1 MNRSRSARLFC
12 LGASLLL
19 ACSARPQATPTPA
32 GDAPSAAPKKRVSRA
47 LASVELPSL
56 GVPDDLPWLAFGGGN
71 EPLSNQ
77 ISLAQDIGLLSSLLA
92 GRGLVLFASGPG
104 APLAVT
110 KPSARGRSNLR
121 TELARLF
128 GSPEAERTDY
138 ERAKLAIDGP
148 STSEHVKSTLARALA
163 NGHSPLF
170 VYAACHGSPG
180 ETAAQNSLSL
190 WGGWPLSVGD
200 VASLLDA
207 EDARPSRFVITA
219 CFGGGFADLLFE
231 GADPERSVR
240 LQDHCGLFA
249 APWDDEASGCDPN
262 PDRRTQESYSIHF
275 LHALSGKDRADIDR
289 SRDIDLDKDGQIGLL
304 EAHTW
309 ARIHSRSFDVPTT
322 TSERF
327 VRYAAGRAPEA
338 KLNPL
343 AAPEEVAVV
352 KALGEELELPDESSA
367 RAKLAE
373 LDRIMDDAETAAEQ
387 AQKASDE
394 SYYALRI
401 ALLERYPL
409 LEHAWEARAQTLLQQ
424 EGRAIAK
431 LLTESDLA
439 QGRAQAERE
448 LAEALA
454 QHDSVRVA
462 RARVLRLV
470 RAFETL
476 RLASAIYKRGGDD
489 KTRYDAL
496 RRCERWAPRLRA
508 RAATPH

>member
-1 MNRSRSARLFC
+1 M
-12 LGASLLL
+12 L
-19 ACSARPQATPTPA
+19 ACSARPQPA
-32 GDAPSAAPKKRVSRA
+32 PAPHDNAASAAKKRPARV

-56 GVPDDLPWLAFGGGN
+56 GVPQDLPWLAFGGGS

-77 ISLAQDIGLLSSLLA
+77 ISLAQDVGLLSSMLA

-104 APLAVT
+104 AQLATT
-110 KPSARGRSNLR
+110 KPLARGRPNLR

-128 GSPEAERTDY
+128 GSPEAEHTDY

-148 STSEHVKSTLARALA
+148 STSEHVKNALARALSS
-163 NGHSPLF
+163 GSSPLF

-190 WGGWPLSVGD
+190 WGGWSLSVSD
-200 VASLLDA
+200 VAALLDA

-231 GADPERSVR
+231 GADPERRVR
-240 LQDHCGLFA
+240 AQDHCGLFA

-275 LHALSGKDRADIDR
+275 LHALAGRDRGDIDR
-289 SRDIDLDKDGQIGLL
+289 SHDIDLDKDGQIGLL

-327 VRYAAGRAPEA
+327 VRHAASHGVEA

-352 KALGEELELPDESSA
+352 KALGEELELPDELSA

-373 LDRIMDDAETAAEQ
+373 LDRILDDAETAAEH
-387 AQKASDE
+387 AQKASDD

-409 LEHAWEARAQTLLQQ
+409 LEHAWEARTQTLLQQ

-431 LLTESDLA
+431 LLSESDLA
-439 QGRAQAERE
+439 QARAQAERE

-454 QHDSVRVA
+454 QHDGVRVA

-476 RLASAIYKRGGDD
+476 RLASAIYKRGGED

-508 RAATPH
+508 RAGAR

>member
-1 MNRSRSARLFC
+1 M
-12 LGASLLL
+12 
-19 ACSARPQATPTPA
+19 
-32 GDAPSAAPKKRVSRA
+32 
-47 LASVELPSL
+47 ELPSL
-56 GVPDDLPWLAFGGGN
+56 GVPANLPWLAFGGGS

-104 APLAVT
+104 AQLAIT
-110 KPSARGRSNLR
+110 KRVDGKKPNLR
-121 TELARLF
+121 AELARLF
-128 GSPEAERTDY
+128 GSPDAERTDY

-148 STSEHVKSTLARALA
+148 STSEHVKNTLSRALSRGEA
-163 NGHSPLF
+163 PLL
-170 VYAACHGSPG
+170 VYAASHGSPG
-180 ETAAQNSLSL
+180 QTAGQNSLSL
-190 WGGWPLSVGD
+190 WGGWPLSVSD

-207 EDARPSRFVITA
+207 EGARPSRFVITA
-219 CFGGGFADLLFE
+219 CFGGGFADLLFV
-231 GADPERSVR
+231 GADPQKHVR
-240 LQDHCGLFA
+240 RGDHCGLFA

-275 LHALSGKDRADIDR
+275 LHALSGRDRADADR
-289 SRDIDLDKDGQIGLL
+289 SRDIDLDGDGQIGLL

-327 VRYAAGRAPEA
+327 VRYAAKAA
-338 KLNPL
+338 DDTKLNPL

-352 KALGEELELPDESSA
+352 KALGQELELADEHAA

-373 LDRIMDDAETAAEQ
+373 LDGIMDDAGEAVEL
-387 AQKASDE
+387 AQKTADD

-409 LEHAWEARAQTLLQQ
+409 LEHAWEARAQALLQR
-424 EGRAIAK
+424 EGRPIAR
-431 LLTESDLA
+431 LLTESELA
-439 QGRAQAERE
+439 LSRAQSERE
-448 LAEALA
+448 LSEALE
-454 QHDSVRVA
+454 QHDGVRVA
-462 RARVLRLV
+462 RARVARLV

-476 RLASAIYKRGGDD
+476 RLASALYKTGGEA

-496 RRCERWAPRLRA
+496 RSCERWAPRLRA
-508 RAATPH
+508 APTAARGALR